1 VLNNSEKQIDFLN
14 KYLNKKKG
22 QSKITSNKFE

>member
-22 QSKITSNKFE
+22 QSKIT